1 MMDFFLGQFGFGFLC
16 EELEAILEEKPV
28 FRMAGD
34 AGHAF
39 FYGNGRFRAGLFLWF
54 FFFSH
59 SEKTFAAWFC
69 ESQRM
74 GRTDCAILK
83 IHFSS
88 FNA

>member
-54 FFFSH
+54 FFFF
-59 SEKTFAAWFC
+59 TF
-69 ESQRM
+69 
-74 GRTDCAILK
+74 
-83 IHFSS
+83 
-88 FNA
+88 